1 MESQSPQGPGWA
13 TALFFLGFFVIFL
26 IVPWIMARV
35 RADRDRH
42 VGEPGSDGAVSGP
55 VFSSDRERRL
65 WLCLLAVL
73 MVIYSTMGLVRELA
87 LTLRENNLLGL
98 TSTAVL
104 LLAGVAIAVRWAKT
118 RPGRYEIV
126 TGARSD
132 GCLFDGGGQ
141 DDHSRAHLP
150 VRVRP
155 GGHPHLSGSHRA
167 STQRPSSPA
176 AGCSRDGGDRAAR
189 LARRGVPDAASRPL
203 LRHRRRPGQCR
214 LGCGSDHVEPVLGVG
229 TAVRRADTP
238 VSIGRRFVG
247 RLARRVRD
255 GSPAVAL

>member
-126 TGARSD
+126 TALGVTAVCLMAVARTTIPERTHLFEYGLVAILIYQALTERRRNGRPVPLPAVLAMVATALLGWLDEGFQTLLPGRFYDIDDVLVNAVSGAVAITSS
-132 GCLFDGGGQ
+132 LFL
-141 DDHSRAHLP
+141 AW
-150 VRVRP
+150 
-155 GGHPHLSGSHRA
+155 
-167 STQRPSSPA
+167 
-176 AGCSRDGGDRAAR
+176 
-189 LARRGVPDAASRPL
+189 ARRLDARIRRSR
-203 LRHRRRPGQCR
+203 
-214 LGCGSDHVEPVLGVG
+214 
-229 TAVRRADTP
+229 
-238 VSIGRRFVG
+238 
-247 RLARRVRD
+247 
-255 GSPAVAL
+255 